1 MLFLLQLNLLRIL
14 KWDGVLKTSN
24 DLQRINNLMR
34 INKNDKE
41 PISTDILR
49 NKNYAEPSVFQP
61 ANLLRESRR
70 QNGIPLGEVSRTCIP
85 DPDGNLV
92 DYPKI

>member
-49 NKNYAEPSVFQP
+49 NKNYAE
-61 ANLLRESRR
+61 A
-70 QNGIPLGEVSRTCIP
+70 
-85 DPDGNLV
+85 
-92 DYPKI
+92 